1 MGGPF
6 CSSPKDTSHKPPVFH
21 AAPQAQSLRWH
32 TSARGSLCGRT
43 YRLPHN
49 EARWSSAPTGRTIH
63 PPAPRQPPHRKM
75 RRAEQLCQSAQAALS
90 LTVGKGKLHQQRQ
103 QASKCTVS
111 FPRRGGMST
120 LAFRTDH
127 NAPIFSSHLKAI
139 PVCSSIAEAALA
151 ISSVEIPSTTASAL
165 PWTALP
171 TVPLSIL
178 RMQGSTVFSSHVPE

>member
-6 CSSPKDTSHKPPVFH
+6 CSSPEDTSHKPPVFH

-49 EARWSSAPTGRTIH
+49 EARWSSAPTAGQFIRLRHASRLTVKC
-63 PPAPRQPPHRKM
+63 AVRK
-75 RRAEQLCQSAQAALS
+75 QLCQSAQAALS

-139 PVCSSIAEAALA
+139 PVCSPIAEAALA

-165 PWTALP
+165 PGTALP
-171 TVPLSIL
+171 TVPPSIL

>member
-1 MGGPF
+1 MSRQF
-6 CSSPKDTSHKPPVFH
+6 FTKNLKH
-21 AAPQAQSLRWH
+21 SLFAGTH
-32 TSARGSLCGRT
+32 
-43 YRLPHN
+43 
-49 EARWSSAPTGRTIH
+49 
-63 PPAPRQPPHRKM
+63 
-75 RRAEQLCQSAQAALS
+75 RRAAVYTAGHTAFRIMKPVGAQHQPAGQFIRLRHASRLTVKCAVRKQLCQSAQAALS

-165 PWTALP
+165 PGTALP
-171 TVPLSIL
+171 TVPPSIL

>member
-6 CSSPKDTSHKPPVFH
+6 CSSPEDTSHKPPVFH

-75 RRAEQLCQSAQAALS
+75 RRAETALS
-90 LTVGKGKLHQQRQ
+90 IRAGGALLTVGKGKLHQQRQ
-103 QASKCTVS
+103 QASKCTIS

-165 PWTALP
+165 PGTALP
-171 TVPLSIL
+171 TVPPSIL